1 MYTECV
7 ELEEAEATLEGFHIV
22 DIDLLLLL
30 FTVLLARNPG
40 RTYPSSPGPDA
51 HKTGGYAN

>member
-22 DIDLLLLL
+22 DIDLLLLH
-30 FTVLLARNPG
+30 FTVLLAHNPG
-40 RTYPSSPGPDA
+40 WTCPSSPGPDA
-51 HKTGGYAN
+51 HKTGGYAH